1 MSGQIPHVAKPS
13 HARRLILEGFIP
25 RPRGS
30 ATATAPILS
39 WPAKDPQ
46 DILDYEFDIAP
57 ALVGDSGDGIANVSV
72 TVSPANPGDLT
83 VTSTAADGS
92 TIVLWL
98 SAGQTGTTY
107 VVTLLV
113 TMMSGR
119 TLQRSILLPVMS
131 LSNITPPATAF
142 MTDTGVAVTD
152 QAGNPILS
160 S

>member
-1 MSGQIPHVAKPS
+1 MSGQVSHVTKPS
-13 HARRLILEGFIP
+13 HARRLVLDGFIP

-30 ATATAPILS
+30 AAVTPPILS
-39 WPAKDPQ
+39 WPAEDPQ
-46 DILDYEFDIAP
+46 DVLDYEFDIAP
-57 ALVGDSGDGIANVSV
+57 ALVGNSGDWIANVTV

-83 VTSTAADGS
+83 VSSTAADGS

-107 VVTLLV
+107 VITLLV

-119 TLQRSILLPVMS
+119 TLQRSILLPVVS

-142 MTDTGVAVTD
+142 VTDTGVVVTD